1 VTTDPYYS
9 PEYTDPNLEGLFPR
23 TRDLSR
29 QEFYEYDRPII
40 VERERET
47 TTQETLLKPDETE
60 TVTVR
65 ELRPTAFAA
74 HQNPVTA
81 TPTSIVGGNPER
93 TSLVICNLGPDTLF
107 IAADQARCS
116 TYSGFPIP
124 PNTTLK
130 LETLSG
136 IWGVT
141 PTTCNVG
148 ILDLSHTAF

>member
-1 VTTDPYYS
+1 VTNENYS
-9 PEYTDPNLEGLFPR
+9 PEYTDPNLEALFPR

-29 QEFYEYDRPII
+29 QEFYEYDRPIL

-65 ELRPTAFAA
+65 ELRPTAFGTR
-74 HQNPVTA
+74 QNAVTS
-81 TPTSIVGGNPER
+81 TPTSMAGGSPER
-93 TSLVICNLGPDTLF
+93 TSLVITNLGPDTLF

-116 TYSGFPIP
+116 VYSGFPIL
-124 PNTTLK
+124 PNTSLR
-130 LETLSG
+130 LETVSG

-141 PTTCNVG
+141 PTTCTVG
-148 ILDLSHTAF
+148 ILDNSHTAF